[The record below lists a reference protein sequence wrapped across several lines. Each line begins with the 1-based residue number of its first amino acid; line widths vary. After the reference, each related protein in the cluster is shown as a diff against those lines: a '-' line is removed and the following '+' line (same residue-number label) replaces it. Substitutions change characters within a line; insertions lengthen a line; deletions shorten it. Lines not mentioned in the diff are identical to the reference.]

1 MQEKKFNKV
10 LKNFKNVIM
19 IFNQQDSM
27 DWQRVSTNCRLDI
40 SQILDRKNFE
50 IENSKQ
56 IGALI
61 HVPRYVFNYNK

>member
-61 HVPRYVFNYNK
+61 HVPRYVFNYNT

>member
-61 HVPRYVFNYNK
+61 HVPRFNYNT

>member
-10 LKNFKNVIM
+10 IKNFKNVIM

-50 IENSKQ
+50 IENSKH

-61 HVPRYVFNYNK
+61 YVPRYVFNYNK

>member
-10 LKNFKNVIM
+10 IKNFKNVIM